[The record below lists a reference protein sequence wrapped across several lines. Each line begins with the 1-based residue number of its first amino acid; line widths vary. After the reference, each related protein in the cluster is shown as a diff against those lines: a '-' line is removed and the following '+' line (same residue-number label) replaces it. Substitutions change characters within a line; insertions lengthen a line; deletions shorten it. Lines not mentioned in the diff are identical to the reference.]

1 MCFIRGRRR
10 EVSTTPRGR
19 RHSQQSRESSNR
31 EQWHYMYLNCII
43 SCLCGY
49 ATYGRVDPK
58 VKIITS
64 HLWYHTR
71 MKLVAGLNIT
81 LAFFCERGGKLSKT
95 RSCFLSLRAGE
106 SEACAREGWVGDGG
120 HARRS
125 PICDA
130 QANCHHQ
137 RVNDKRS

>member
-31 EQWHYMYLNCII
+31 EQWHYMYLNCI